1 MGIRSQSADVEAPKR
16 GKRGIWIA
24 IRQEPGVP
32 KRWRMAETLSYV
44 NGADLLLKR
53 DLQIREQIEVMASIE
68 LPSQKG
74 PRSWLLRQE
83 HSERMRR
90 ACGRPETRAKLGAHG
105 QSGGDDL
112 SCLGRDAPSVP
123 RPEQHDVRRTR
134 YSRLRSMGFQ
144 TGRIVPQL
152 PG

>member
-1 MGIRSQSADVEAPKR
+1 MGIRSQSAGVEAPKR

-68 LPSQKG
+68 LPRQKG
-74 PRSWLLRQE
+74 PRS
-83 HSERMRR
+83 
-90 ACGRPETRAKLGAHG
+90 CLGEP
-105 QSGGDDL
+105 QSGFEQ
-112 SCLGRDAPSVP
+112 PP
-123 RPEQHDVRRTR
+123 RFARPV
-134 YSRLRSMGFQ
+134 LRARPRQRVATDCFE
-144 TGRIVPQL
+144 
-152 PG
+152 